1 MGDLPMCLI
10 GTELGA
16 FAPFLRP
23 KKAHCVTN
31 GQSWQLL
38 VSAFI
43 LAQAQ
48 ECPQAIDPRLV
59 GFALS

>member
-1 MGDLPMCLI
+1 MPL
-10 GTELGA
+10 
-16 FAPFLRP
+16 FLRQ

-38 VSAFI
+38 VSPFI

-48 ECPQAIDPRLV
+48 VCPQAIDPRLV